1 MYLTTYFSFDCVV
14 TFTITTS
21 PLIYK
26 YSSYFRISSATTS
39 HSGIYTIDFSITDG
53 INTINDS
60 FNLIASF
67 DCATSATINY
77 YSTTCYYEVNDP

>member
-14 TFTITTS
+14 TFTITTC

-39 HSGIYTIDFSITDG
+39 HSGSYTINFSITDG
-53 INTINDS
+53 YTTINDS
-60 FNLIASF
+60 FDLTASYN
-67 DCATSATINY
+67 CANAIINY
-77 YSTTCYYEVNDP
+77 SSFTCYYEVNDP